1 MELSYEQEELLKQ
14 RQKGIL
20 PEIEFPGQIYVVDWK
35 ERVLRPKDRLDLM
48 PLKLGEKGKGF
59 YGDSYH
65 FMYDLVQKKWVENEG
80 FDFGPSKVII
90 KLPGGLVLD
99 PVGVA
104 REYGVD
110 ERAFVANNPIVPK
123 LVAEILRPSKR
134 EIQRVIN
141 KKKWQ
146 KPKISS
152 LIKIIRKGRR
162 R

>member
-1 MELSYEQEELLKQ
+1 MELSDEQEELLKQ
-14 RQKGIL
+14 RQKGVL
-20 PEIEFPGQIYVVDWK
+20 PEIEFPGQIYIVDWK
-35 ERVLRPKDRLDLM
+35 ERVLRPKDRLDLK
-48 PLKLGEKGKGF
+48 PLKLSEKGRGF

-65 FMYDLVQKKWVENEG
+65 FVYDTEIKEWADIDD
-80 FDFGPSKVII
+80 FDLRPNMVKITI
-90 KLPGGLVLD
+90 PGGLTLD

-123 LVAEILRPSKR
+123 LVAEVLRPSKR

-146 KPKISS
+146 KPKISN